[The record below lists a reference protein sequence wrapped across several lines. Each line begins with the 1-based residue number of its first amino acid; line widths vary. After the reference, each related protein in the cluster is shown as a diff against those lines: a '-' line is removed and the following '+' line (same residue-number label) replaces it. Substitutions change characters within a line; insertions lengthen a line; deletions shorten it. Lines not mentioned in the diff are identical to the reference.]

1 MSCHWDRAPAM
12 FAMEPLPLQPAAPSP
27 KASGLGSYLSFSRAE
42 TLTPESSAGGR
53 PSRASVVDTI
63 SPASRQAV
71 DFPGDRL
78 QSIVKE
84 RGEASGQQSSRDTQ
98 SENGADDAR
107 RVLLS
112 GGRSSSA
119 LGSRRSPGELRRRKY
134 TALHANLLN
143 KNQQIPEGRQADALV
158 GKQPVVAA
166 SSEPDDSEV
175 LVEGPLQERH
185 LLLFWRWRWCVLDRQ
200 ELRVYWD
207 EEASLL
213 TPERPAARHKVLSLT
228 VAPDLHFPS
237 VLICANADTGEQVMF
252 LRAGPG
258 TRWEEVAATTLWLRA
273 FAAASRSAAA
283 RQRGSR
289 ISPENVGPSEEDE
302 GLGVADAGSIVMDS
316 WLVLLSTGICD
327 LKAMPRGLLL

>member
-1 MSCHWDRAPAM
+1 MMCHLDRAPAM
-12 FAMEPLPLQPAAPSP
+12 YAMDLAPLQPTAPSP

-42 TLTPESSAGGR
+42 THTPESSAGGR
-53 PSRASVVDTI
+53 PSRASCVDSTF

-78 QSIVKE
+78 QSLYRE

-98 SENGADDAR
+98 SENGTDDAR
-107 RVLLS
+107 RALLS
-112 GGRSSSA
+112 GARSSSDR
-119 LGSRRSPGELRRRKY
+119 GSRRYPGELRRRKY
-134 TALHANLLN
+134 TTRHSNLLN
-143 KNQQIPEGRQADALV
+143 KNQQIPEGRPADAPV
-158 GKQPVVAA
+158 GRPPAVAA

-213 TPERPAARHKVLSLT
+213 TPERPVARHKVLSLT

-237 VLICANADTGEQVMF
+237 VLICANTDTSEQVMF

-273 FAAASRSAAA
+273 FAAASRSAVA

-289 ISPENVGPSEEDE
+289 IPQETTGPSEEDE
-302 GLGVADAGSIVMDS
+302 GLR
-316 WLVLLSTGICD
+316 CN
-327 LKAMPRGLLL
+327 

>member
-1 MSCHWDRAPAM
+1 MMCHWDRAPAM
-12 FAMEPLPLQPAAPSP
+12 FAMDPAPLQPTAPSPMQPTAPSP

-42 TLTPESSAGGR
+42 THTPECSSGGR
-53 PSRASVVDTI
+53 PSRASAVDTI
-63 SPASRQAV
+63 SPASRQAL
-71 DFPGDRL
+71 DFPGERW

-98 SENGADDAR
+98 SENGTDDAR
-107 RVLLS
+107 RALLS

-119 LGSRRSPGELRRRKY
+119 IGSRRYPGELRRRKY
-134 TALHANLLN
+134 TALHANSRNLLN
-143 KNQQIPEGRQADALV
+143 KNQLIPEGRQADAPV
-158 GKQPVVAA
+158 GRPPAVAA
-166 SSEPDDSEV
+166 SSESDDSEV

-237 VLICANADTGEQVMF
+237 VLICVNTDTGEQVMF

-283 RQRGSR
+283 RQRGNR
-289 ISPENVGPSEEDE
+289 IPPETTVPSEENE
-302 GLGVADAGSIVMDS
+302 GLR
-316 WLVLLSTGICD
+316 CN
-327 LKAMPRGLLL
+327 